1 MRRISF
7 LLAGA
12 ALLAFTM
19 IGNAGQGDQGMVQG
33 EMSMMP
39 QFIRAVAVL
48 SPTEGNAV
56 HGTVT
61 FVKVEGG
68 VHVVAEVYG
77 LQPGT
82 KHGIHIHEYGD
93 ISAPDGTSTGGHF
106 NPSGMK
112 HGGPMA
118 KERHAG
124 DMGNLVVGDDGVGR
138 VDYVDS
144 VMKLNGSTSIIGRGV
159 IVHAGE
165 DDLVS
170 QPTGA
175 AGARVAS
182 GVIGIAAP

>member
-1 MRRISF
+1 MKSSSF
-7 LLAGA
+7 LLAVT
-12 ALLAFTM
+12 ALLAFSM
-19 IGNAGQGDQGMVQG
+19 VGKAGQGDQGMEQEG
-33 EMSMMP
+33 AGTMP
-39 QFIRAVAVL
+39 QVTRAVAVL

-61 FVKVEGG
+61 FEKVEGG

-82 KHGIHIHEYGD
+82 KHGFHVHEYGD
-93 ISAPDGTSTGGHF
+93 VSAPDGTSTGGHF

-118 KERHAG
+118 QERHAG

-138 VDYVDS
+138 VDYIDS
-144 VMKLNGSTSIIGRGV
+144 VMKLNGPMSILGRGV

-182 GVIGIAAP
+182 GVIGVAAP